1 MKTLPES
8 ADSKYK
14 AVMTKACEKLLK
26 KLPRNQQEWVHKR
39 ILEIEREPASGDK
52 FRDPALK
59 GLLHTH
65 ARGSASN
72 VLVVWS
78 TQQSPKCTVIIEGV
92 GPHKI
97 LDWLIRRRK
106 KSRVR

>member
-14 AVMTKACEKLLK
+14 SVMTKACEKLFK
-26 KLPRNQQEWVHKR
+26 KLPRKQQEWVHKK
-39 ILEIEREPASGDK
+39 ISEIRKDPTCGDK
-52 FRDPALK
+52 FSDPDLK

-78 TQQSPKCTVIIEGV
+78 TQQTPKKRIIIEGV
-92 GPHKI
+92 GSHKM
-97 LDWLIRRRK
+97 LDWLRRRRK
-106 KSRVR
+106 KSRTR